1 MTEQSTRQVVPVE
14 QAVGMVLP
22 HDITEI
28 VKDTFKGRAF
38 KKGHIIRAED
48 IDHLRRL
55 GKEHVYVLEL
65 GEQEIHENEA
75 ALRLAEALAGS
86 GTEYS
91 RDIVEGKVTIR
102 AATDGLLKI
111 DREALLRFNLL
122 GEVMCATLQTNT
134 PVSRGEQ
141 VAASRMIPLVGSRQL
156 VEQAVAIARSVEAI
170 VRVLPLDRVRAG
182 LVITGTE
189 VFSGRIEDRFEQV
202 LRDKLAALGS
212 TVGRVGFA
220 PDDANLIAAEIHRC
234 LEAGAELVVTSGGMS
249 VDPDDVTRQGILLA
263 GAGDV
268 VYGTPVLPGAM
279 FLVGRIGRV
288 PVLGLPACGMFHKIT
303 VLDLVLPRVLTGEG
317 IGREDL
323 AALGHGGLCRNCT
336 HCQYPVCSFGKA

>member
-65 GEQEIHENEA
+65 GEQDIHENEA

-102 AATDGLLKI
+102 AATDGLLRI
-111 DREALLRFNLL
+111 DREALFRFNLL

-141 VAASRMIPLVGSRQL
+141 VAATRLIPLVGSRRL
-156 VEQAVAIARSVEAI
+156 VERAVAEYGAEAVSCNDI
-170 VRVLPLDRVRAG
+170 YDVAA
-182 LVITGTE
+182 E
-189 VFSGRIEDRFEQV
+189 VFAPCAMEGGIDAQTLERLKVKIVCGSANNQ
-202 LRDKLAALGS
+202 LASHAIGDELYRRGILYAPDYAVNAGGVMNVS
-212 TVGRVGFA
+212 LEIDGYNRERAMRMMRTIYHTVGRIF
-220 PDDANLIAAEIHRC
+220 
-234 LEAGAELVVTSGGMS
+234 
-249 VDPDDVTRQGILLA
+249 
-263 GAGDV
+263 
-268 VYGTPVLPGAM
+268 
-279 FLVGRIGRV
+279 
-288 PVLGLPACGMFHKIT
+288 
-303 VLDLVLPRVLTGEG
+303 
-317 IGREDL
+317 DL
-323 AALGHGGLCRNCT
+323 ADKENIAPQYAADRIAEARMTAIGKLKLPLGRTAPRFMGHLRGE
-336 HCQYPVCSFGKA
+336 H

>member
-1 MTEQSTRQVVPVE
+1 MTEQSTRQVVPVA

-65 GEQEIHENEA
+65 GEQDIHENEA

-156 VEQAVAIARSVEAI
+156 VEQAVAIARSGEAI
-170 VRVLPLDRVRAG
+170 VRVLPLGRVRAG
-182 LVITGTE
+182 LGMATVGANAVFASITGISIASAS
-189 VFSGRIEDRFEQV
+189 VFS
-202 LRDKLAALGS
+202 
-212 TVGRVGFA
+212 RVAVPEMVRHGYQKGFA
-220 PDDANLIAAEIHRC
+220 TGVV
-234 LEAGAELVVTSGGMS
+234 AG
-249 VDPDDVTRQGILLA
+249 
-263 GAGDV
+263 
-268 VYGTPVLPGAM
+268 
-279 FLVGRIGRV
+279 
-288 PVLGLPACGMFHKIT
+288 
-303 VLDLVLPRVLTGEG
+303 
-317 IGREDL
+317 
-323 AALGHGGLCRNCT
+323 
-336 HCQYPVCSFGKA
+336 